1 MSNPNPSAAGADWT
15 QLLSDP
21 EVVPHFTELLKLYGD
36 TPADRRETVLLAAL
50 REIKQKGADV
60 LDASRFAI
68 GKAANGSGASAIA
81 PPFEAE
87 ISTSLWAE
95 DRREHPRLKC
105 FIAAELRVDGASM
118 PIWGNLANAS
128 LGGCLVQTPEIVSSG
143 RNLSI
148 GLWMAS
154 GQIWVKGIAAKGI
167 STTSNPTV
175 RVKFSDMQMV
185 ERETLRNFLQLIQN
199 ETKDYSSKYGYLAQ
213 IKRESSGNR

>member
-1 MSNPNPSAAGADWT
+1 MSNPSPSAAGADWT

-21 EVVPHFTELLKLYGD
+21 EIVPHFTELLKLYGD
-36 TPADRRETVLLAAL
+36 APADHREAVLLAAL
-50 REIKQKGADV
+50 REIKQKGADA

-68 GKAANGSGASAIA
+68 GKAGSASSAA
-81 PPFEAE
+81 VTPPFEAE

-95 DRREHPRLKC
+95 DRREHPRLRC
-105 FIAAELRVDGASM
+105 FIAAELRVDGISV

-175 RVKFSDMQMV
+175 RVKFSDMQMA

-213 IKRESSGNR
+213 LKRESQGNR